1 MNNNFRTDFALDK
14 DIKFTN
20 TKQYTKN
27 KIKVIQNRLNKEIH
41 HIILFNNFSNFGN
54 KQYSLSLNITFSPY
68 F

>member
-14 DIKFTN
+14 NIKFTN

-41 HIILFNNFSNFGN
+41 HIILFNNLIIKYKLMN
-54 KQYSLSLNITFSPY
+54 
-68 F
+68 